1 MLPGRPAGT
10 EPAVWT
16 ATERPHTIPVR
27 RRMPPSNQTPPHL
40 DAFRRDRARRRE
52 LNAALRQ
59 RQPHAIGTWLL
70 LVVNTAI
77 YVAMAIDAGGIRSFS
92 SRLLIA
98 WGALFA
104 PEVANGEWW
113 RLFTAT
119 FLHLNPLHLA
129 FNMLALCDGR
139 AGGGAAGGHSH
150 LPGFLS
156 RLGARRQRRQSLGSP
171 VDDVGRSVGRRSS
184 VSTACCWR

>member
-1 MLPGRPAGT
+1 
-10 EPAVWT
+10 
-16 ATERPHTIPVR
+16 
-27 RRMPPSNQTPPHL
+27 MPPPNQTPPISTHSG
-40 DAFRRDRARRRE
+40 ATRHERRE

-70 LVVNTAI
+70 LAVNTAI
-77 YVAMAIDAGGIRSFS
+77 YTAMAIDAGRIAPFP

-119 FLHLNPLHLA
+119 FLHVHVAAHRGQHDRAVRWSVRWSNGWSA
-129 FNMLALCDGR
+129 FAP
-139 AGGGAAGGHSH
+139 S
-150 LPGFLS
+150 
-156 RLGARRQRRQSLGSP
+156 
-171 VDDVGRSVGRRSS
+171 
-184 VSTACCWR
+184 